1 MRHPRGLAL
10 GLVASLVLA
19 FLVLPVFIVF
29 PLSLSAGHYMSFPP
43 PGLSAQWYVAFFGS
57 RSWMDATLTSI
68 EVAVPVT
75 VLAVL
80 LGTPAAIG
88 LLRGRFA
95 GRRAVNALV
104 LSPLIV
110 PGIIVAI
117 GTYFVY
123 AQYGLVGNPIAL
135 VLGHT
140 CLAVPFVVTNV
151 TAALQGVD
159 ERLERAAASLG
170 AAPWPAFRQVTL
182 PLIAPGVFAGA
193 VFAFITSFD
202 ELLIAPFLS
211 GTTAVTLPRR
221 MFDEIRYDIDPTI
234 AAVSTLLILTTTA
247 LMLTAE
253 LLRRRSRRRRSSQ
266 SAGGETFGAPVAELG
281 L

>member
-1 MRHPRGLAL
+1 MRRWRGVLLAMV
-10 GLVASLVLA
+10 GSLVLV
-19 FLVLPVFIVF
+19 FLVLPVVIVF
-29 PLSLSAGHYMSFPP
+29 PLSLSSGHYMSFPP
-43 PGLSAQWYVAFFGS
+43 PGLSFQWYVSFFAS
-57 RSWMDATLTSI
+57 DSWKGAAAVSI

-75 VLAVL
+75 IMAVL

-88 LLRGRFA
+88 LTRATFP

-123 AQYGLVGNPIAL
+123 ARYGLVGNPLAL
-135 VLGHT
+135 ILGHT
-140 CLAVPFVVTNV
+140 CLAVPFVVINV

-159 ERLERAAASLG
+159 RALERAAASLG
-170 AAPWPAFRQVTL
+170 AAPWGTFRQITL
-182 PLIAPGVFAGA
+182 PLIAPGIFAGA
-193 VFAFITSFD
+193 IFAFITSFD
-202 ELLIAPFLS
+202 ELLVALFLS
-211 GTTAVTLPRR
+211 GTGAVTLPRR

-234 AAVSTLLILTTTA
+234 AAVSSLIILTTTS
-247 LMLTAE
+247 LMLIAE
-253 LLRRRSRRRRSSQ
+253 LLRRRAQRLRSQ
-266 SAGGETFGAPVAELG
+266 ILDAAPLAELG